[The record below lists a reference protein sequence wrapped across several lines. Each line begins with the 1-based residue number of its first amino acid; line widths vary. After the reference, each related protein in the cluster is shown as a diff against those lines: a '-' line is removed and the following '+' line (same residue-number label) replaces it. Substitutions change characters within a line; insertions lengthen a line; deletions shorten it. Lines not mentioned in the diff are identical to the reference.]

1 MSSGMFCMLE
11 TKDEEKEEG
20 EVSTELEEE
29 EEEEEVQFDSKSS
42 EVPLSASKP
51 SLPPIPNLSSNCCDI
66 PVVFGD
72 NDNTRVGVGSVS
84 KVILSAV
91 SPWLASLIQGTGTD

>member
-1 MSSGMFCMLE
+1 MFCMLE

-72 NDNTRVGVGSVS
+72 NDNTSIGVRSVS
-84 KVILSAV
+84 KVILSEV
-91 SPWLASLIQGTGTD
+91 SPWLASLIEGTGTD

>member
-20 EVSTELEEE
+20 EVSTELEE

-72 NDNTRVGVGSVS
+72 NDNTSIGVRSVS